1 MDYAAARYKMVE
13 NQIRTNR
20 VTDPLVVA
28 AMNELPREAFVPET
42 LQGVAYVDE
51 DIPLGRGRYLMEPLT
66 TALLLQTAEI
76 GPEDVVL
83 DVGCGTGYATAAMAR
98 MASAVVALESDSE
111 LAGYAN
117 GALANLSLDTVT
129 VVEGPLQAGYS
140 RQAPYDVIF
149 IGGGVDEIP
158 PAITDQLADGG
169 RMVAVVYDK
178 RKVGKGTLF
187 VRVGDVV
194 SRREVFD
201 AATPMLPGFERESTF
216 EF

>member
-1 MDYAAARYKMVE
+1 MVE
-13 NQIRTNR
+13 NQIRPNR
-20 VTDPLVVA
+20 VTDPLIVA
-28 AMNELPREAFVPET
+28 AMSELPREAFVPET

-51 DIPLGRGRYLMEPLT
+51 DIPLGGGRWLMEPLT

-83 DVGCGTGYATAAMAR
+83 DVGCGTGYASAAMAR
-98 MASAVVALESDSE
+98 MASAVVALESDPG
-111 LAGYAN
+111 LAAHAN
-117 GALANLSLDTVT
+117 AALADLGLETVT
-129 VVEGPLQAGYS
+129 VVEGPLPAGYP

-149 IGGGVDEIP
+149 IGGGVEEIP

-178 RKVGKGTLF
+178 RGVGKGSLF
-187 VRVGDVV
+187 IRVGAVV
-194 SRREVFD
+194 SGREGFD
-201 AATPMLPGFERESTF
+201 AATPTLPGFERESTF

>member
-51 DIPLGRGRYLMEPLT
+51 DIPLGGGRCLMEPLT

-83 DVGCGTGYATAAMAR
+83 DIGCGTGYASAAMAR
-98 MASAVVALESDSE
+98 MASTVIALESDPE
-111 LAGYAN
+111 LAAHAN
-117 GALANLSLDTVT
+117 GALANLGLDTVT
-129 VVEGPLQAGYS
+129 VVEGPLQAGYA

-149 IGGGVDEIP
+149 IGGGVEEIS

-178 RKVGKGTLF
+178 RRVGKGSLF

>member
-1 MDYAAARYKMVE
+1 MATQTLTGTLRQVRKARRLS
-13 NQIRTNR
+13 Q
-20 VTDPLVVA
+20 
-28 AMNELPREAFVPET
+28 
-42 LQGVAYVDE
+42 
-51 DIPLGRGRYLMEPLT
+51 
-66 TALLLQTAEI
+66 
-76 GPEDVVL
+76 
-83 DVGCGTGYATAAMAR
+83 
-98 MASAVVALESDSE
+98 LE
-111 LAGYAN
+111 
-117 GALANLSLDTVT
+117 LSLRLGISQRHVSF
-129 VVEGPLQAGYS
+129 VEGGRAKPSRELLMAWLQELQAPMAVCNEAMLQAGYA

-149 IGGGVDEIP
+149 IGGGVEEIS

-178 RKVGKGTLF
+178 RRVGKGSLF

>member
-51 DIPLGRGRYLMEPLT
+51 DIPLGGGRCLMEPLT

-83 DVGCGTGYATAAMAR
+83 DVGCGTGYASAAMAR
-98 MASAVVALESDSE
+98 MASTVIALESDPE
-111 LAGYAN
+111 LAAHAN
-117 GALANLSLDTVT
+117 GALANLGLDTVT
-129 VVEGPLQAGYS
+129 VVEGPLQAGYA

-149 IGGGVDEIP
+149 IGGGVEEIS

-169 RMVAVVYDK
+169 RMVAVVYDE
-178 RKVGKGTLF
+178 RRVGKGCLF

>member
-28 AMNELPREAFVPET
+28 AMSELPREAFVPEP
-42 LQGVAYVDE
+42 LQGVAYVDG
-51 DIPLGRGRYLMEPLT
+51 DIPLGGGRWLMEPLT

-83 DVGCGTGYATAAMAR
+83 DVGCGTGYASAAMAR
-98 MASAVVALESDSE
+98 MASAVVALESDPG
-111 LAGYAN
+111 LAAHAN
-117 GALANLSLDTVT
+117 AALADFGLETVT
-129 VVEGPLQAGYS
+129 VVEGPLQAGYP

-149 IGGGVDEIP
+149 FGGGIGEIS

-178 RKVGKGTLF
+178 RGVGKGTLF
-187 VRVGDVV
+187 IRVGDVV
-194 SRREVFD
+194 SGRGVFE